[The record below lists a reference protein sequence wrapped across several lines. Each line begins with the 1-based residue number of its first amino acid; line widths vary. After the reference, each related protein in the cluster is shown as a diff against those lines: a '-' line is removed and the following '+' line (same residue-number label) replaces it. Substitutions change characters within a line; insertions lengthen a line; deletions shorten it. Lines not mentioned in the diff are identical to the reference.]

1 MLSNMSSTEAAP
13 MTCHTHSTHSVLS
26 PSLRHWRLTWFKFK
40 LLPSNYRGLVAPRSL
55 PTLLLVCCVPPSR
68 KCVSFSCFVR
78 YHLGNKQSYVFDV
91 RRSLVIFPTT
101 YLRSDTLLPLLCF
114 PPYQQMM
121 KRPLAGSNHT
131 RTYICVSQ
139 PAGLFVGVLV

>member
-1 MLSNMSSTEAAP
+1 
-13 MTCHTHSTHSVLS
+13 MTCHIHSTHSVLS

-40 LLPSNYRGLVAPRSL
+40 LLPCVQRPRRAAPRSL

-91 RRSLVIFPTT
+91 RSLVIFPTT
-101 YLRSDTLLPLLCF
+101 YLRSDTLLPLCTLF
-114 PPYQQMM
+114 PSLSTDDEETSGWLKPHPNLYL
-121 KRPLAGSNHT
+121 RFATGWFICWCTCLT
-131 RTYICVSQ
+131 VCVSI
-139 PAGLFVGVLV
+139 LFS

>member
-40 LLPSNYRGLVAPRSL
+40 LLPSNYRGLAAPRSL

-78 YHLGNKQSYVFDV
+78 YHLGNKQSYMFDV
-91 RRSLVIFPTT
+91 RPVVSHFSYYIFALRYPITTMYSVSLPIN
-101 YLRSDTLLPLLCF
+101 R
-114 PPYQQMM
+114 
-121 KRPLAGSNHT
+121 
-131 RTYICVSQ
+131 
-139 PAGLFVGVLV
+139 